1 MLHSN
6 PNQTSIGALHL
17 VKNKKKYDVTD
28 GLHDATIYR
37 FYGKLSFSFVMFNLW
52 SKFFTIVSFGSG
64 VMASQKSIQN
74 LAKHLRRSI
83 LQKYLN
89 AFNG

>member
-28 GLHDATIYR
+28 GLMTLLFIGFMENCHFLLLCSIS
-37 FYGKLSFSFVMFNLW
+37 GPSFLPLLVLVLELWQVKNL
-52 SKFFTIVSFGSG
+52 FRTLP
-64 VMASQKSIQN
+64 SI
-74 LAKHLRRSI
+74 
-83 LQKYLN
+83 
-89 AFNG
+89 